1 MFENKNEVRPEMD
14 DLMLVQT
21 HASQFVP
28 NQYPTTINR
37 QQVSTHKYKKKIMV
51 FFLSFEIQN
60 ELNCVGIS
68 LSQCCSL
75 HFTDSDPK

>member
-1 MFENKNEVRPEMD
+1 MFENKNEVQPEMD

-51 FFLSFEIQN
+51 FFLIF
-60 ELNCVGIS
+60 
-68 LSQCCSL
+68 
-75 HFTDSDPK
+75 

>member
-28 NQYPTTINR
+28 NQYPKTNNR
-37 QQVSTHKYKKKIMV
+37 QQVLTHFSQKKANKFHGV
-51 FFLSFEIQN
+51 FFIFW
-60 ELNCVGIS
+60 
-68 LSQCCSL
+68 
-75 HFTDSDPK
+75 DSAWIKLFGY